1 MALSARNVRPTIA
14 EVDAMSSEDFVAAL
28 GSAVEHSPWVALEA
42 WRRRPFGSVAALQL
56 AFEAAMRS
64 APRERRLELLR
75 AHPEL
80 AGREAAAGQLT
91 GASAREQ
98 RAARLDRLA
107 ADELAALT
115 TLNADYRARFG
126 FPFIACVREHSI
138 ESLLAWAR
146 ARLARELDEE
156 AATALAEVGKIA
168 GRRPGHARARP
179 RLDRGREWPH
189 GRRRPHRAPGLTTR
203 GGELP
208 AALRHR
214 RLLRGRRHAGVL
226 PRGDRGIR
234 RRASRGAP
242 PRAAPAEPLRLLDLP
257 GQLIRVPIGDHR
269 YGKSDVRLVK
279 LERGPERHDLRDLT
293 VDLMLEGDYEAVHT
307 EGDNSGLVATDTM
320 RNVVYA
326 LAAERPLESLPDF
339 AASLVEHFLAH
350 PRVTGA
356 LARIRE
362 NPWQRLPG
370 DHPHAWQ
377 RGAGG
382 TRVEEVRAD
391 PGGMGH
397 SAGIEG

>member
-1 MALSARNVRPTIA
+1 
-14 EVDAMSSEDFVAAL
+14 
-28 GSAVEHSPWVALEA
+28 
-42 WRRRPFGSVAALQL
+42 
-56 AFEAAMRS
+56 
-64 APRERRLELLR
+64 
-75 AHPEL
+75 
-80 AGREAAAGQLT
+80 
-91 GASAREQ
+91 
-98 RAARLDRLA
+98 
-107 ADELAALT
+107 
-115 TLNADYRARFG
+115 
-126 FPFIACVREHSI
+126 
-138 ESLLAWAR
+138 
-146 ARLARELDEE
+146 
-156 AATALAEVGKIA
+156 
-168 GRRPGHARARP
+168 
-179 RLDRGREWPH
+179 
-189 GRRRPHRAPGLTTR
+189 
-203 GGELP
+203 
-208 AALRHR
+208 
-214 RLLRGRRHAGVL
+214 
-226 PRGDRGIR
+226 
-234 RRASRGAP
+234 
-242 PRAAPAEPLRLLDLP
+242 
-257 GQLIRVPIGDHR
+257 VPIGDHR

-397 SAGIEG
+397 SAGIEDLLVLRSSGSAFEGFDRDRYTTLPETDDRILATVVTARWDYADGADGLEAAWARVRDRLLEAFTDHHSPSVQFTLHRMGEAVIEAHPEIERIRLTLPNRHHLPFDVSRFGVEDRGEVFHATTEPFGLIEATVERG